1 MNNIMNNFRYI
12 TGHCSVATDKIED
25 LYRSDL
31 IFRPQAFHSLD
42 LAISKTQ
49 IFFYPTPPP
58 CHIMAN
64 RDIRD
69 VLESIGITLD
79 DIVSA
84 ALELYFP
91 HPGVETRE
99 KAEARFRREMD
110 LALSDPNLAL
120 LIYAGVLLEKEGKRS
135 NLPNIKASDYEN
147 DLTCL
152 IADEVLG
159 LSIAQYIA
167 GYKGLFDYVR
177 YDKAKPG
184 ILGTL
189 GPFMDD
195 VIAGLIG
202 GVSSNMYT
210 RAVLD

>member
-1 MNNIMNNFRYI
+1 
-12 TGHCSVATDKIED
+12 
-25 LYRSDL
+25 
-31 IFRPQAFHSLD
+31 
-42 LAISKTQ
+42 
-49 IFFYPTPPP
+49 
-58 CHIMAN
+58 MAQ

-69 VLESIGITLD
+69 VLLEMGITVD
-79 DIVSA
+79 EMVSA

-99 KAEARFRREMD
+99 KAEQKFREELD

-120 LIYAGVLLEKEGKRS
+120 LIYAGVLLEAEGLKGT
-135 NLPNIKASDYEN
+135 LPNLKPLDYEA
-147 DLTCL
+147 DLTFL
-152 IADEVLG
+152 VADEVLG
-159 LSIAQYIA
+159 MAVAKYIG

-184 ILGTL
+184 LLGRL

-195 VIAGLIG
+195 VVAGLIG

>member
-1 MNNIMNNFRYI
+1 
-12 TGHCSVATDKIED
+12 
-25 LYRSDL
+25 
-31 IFRPQAFHSLD
+31 
-42 LAISKTQ
+42 
-49 IFFYPTPPP
+49 
-58 CHIMAN
+58 MAL

-69 VLESIGITLD
+69 VLNSMGIGED
-79 DIVSA
+79 EIVSA
-84 ALELYFP
+84 AMELYFP

-99 KAEARFRREMD
+99 KAENKFRREMN

-120 LIYAGVLLEKEGKRS
+120 LIYAGVLLESEGVRGL
-135 NLPNIKASDYEN
+135 LPNLKPSDYEN

-159 LSIAQYIA
+159 LAIAKYVG

-184 ILGTL
+184 ILGRL

-202 GVSSNMYT
+202 GISANMYT
-210 RAVLD
+210 RAELD

>member
-1 MNNIMNNFRYI
+1 MAKR
-12 TGHCSVATDKIED
+12 DIED
-25 LYRSDL
+25 VLRSMGV
-31 IFRPQAFHSLD
+31 S
-42 LAISKTQ
+42 
-49 IFFYPTPPP
+49 
-58 CHIMAN
+58 
-64 RDIRD
+64 
-69 VLESIGITLD
+69 VD

-84 ALELYFP
+84 AFELYFP

-99 KAEARFRREMD
+99 KAEAVFRRELA

-120 LIYAGVLLEKEGKRS
+120 LIYAGVLLESEGLRE
-135 NLPNIKASDYEN
+135 NLPNIQQSDYDN

-159 LSIAQYIA
+159 MSIAKYIG
-167 GYKGLFDYVR
+167 GYKGVFDYVR

-184 ILGTL
+184 ILSRL

-195 VIAGLIG
+195 VVGGLIG

-210 RAVLD
+210 RAVLG

>member
-1 MNNIMNNFRYI
+1 MGIN
-12 TGHCSVATDKIED
+12 ED
-25 LYRSDL
+25 
-31 IFRPQAFHSLD
+31 
-42 LAISKTQ
+42 
-49 IFFYPTPPP
+49 
-58 CHIMAN
+58 
-64 RDIRD
+64 
-69 VLESIGITLD
+69 E
-79 DIVSA
+79 IVSA
-84 ALELYFP
+84 AMALYFP

-99 KAEARFRREMD
+99 KAEAKFRAEMR
-110 LALSDPNLAL
+110 LAFRDPNLAL
-120 LIYAGVLLEKEGKRS
+120 LIYAGVLLESEGKKC
-135 NLPNIKASDYEN
+135 NLPNLKASDYEN

-159 LSIAQYIA
+159 LSIAKYVG

-184 ILGTL
+184 ILARL

-202 GVSSNMYT
+202 GVSANMYT

>member
-1 MNNIMNNFRYI
+1 MAEKDI
-12 TGHCSVATDKIED
+12 IE
-25 LYRSDL
+25 
-31 IFRPQAFHSLD
+31 
-42 LAISKTQ
+42 
-49 IFFYPTPPP
+49 
-58 CHIMAN
+58 
-64 RDIRD
+64 
-69 VLESIGITLD
+69 VLKCMGINED
-79 DIVSA
+79 EIVSA
-84 ALELYFP
+84 AMALYFP

-99 KAEARFRREMD
+99 KAEAKFRAEMR
-110 LALSDPNLAL
+110 LAFRDPNLAL
-120 LIYAGVLLEKEGKRS
+120 LIYAGVLLESEGKKC
-135 NLPNIKASDYEN
+135 NLPNLKASDYEN

-159 LSIAQYIA
+159 LSISKYVG

-184 ILGTL
+184 ILARL

-202 GVSSNMYT
+202 GVSANMYT

>member
-1 MNNIMNNFRYI
+1 
-12 TGHCSVATDKIED
+12 
-25 LYRSDL
+25 
-31 IFRPQAFHSLD
+31 
-42 LAISKTQ
+42 
-49 IFFYPTPPP
+49 
-58 CHIMAN
+58 MAL

-69 VLESIGITLD
+69 VLNSMGIGED
-79 DIVSA
+79 EIVSA
-84 ALELYFP
+84 AMELYFP

-99 KAEARFRREMD
+99 KAENKFRREMN

-120 LIYAGVLLEKEGKRS
+120 LIYAGVLLESEGEQSR
-135 NLPNIKASDYEN
+135 LPNLKPSDYEN

-159 LSIAQYIA
+159 LAIAKYVG

-184 ILGTL
+184 ILGRL

-195 VIAGLIG
+195 VIAGFIG
-202 GVSSNMYT
+202 GVSANMYT
-210 RAVLD
+210 RAELD

>member
-1 MNNIMNNFRYI
+1 MAKR
-12 TGHCSVATDKIED
+12 DIED
-25 LYRSDL
+25 VLQSMG
-31 IFRPQAFHSLD
+31 
-42 LAISKTQ
+42 IS
-49 IFFYPTPPP
+49 I
-58 CHIMAN
+58 
-64 RDIRD
+64 
-69 VLESIGITLD
+69 D

-99 KAEARFRREMD
+99 KAEAVFRRELA

-120 LIYAGVLLEKEGKRS
+120 LIYAGILLESEGQKE
-135 NLPNIKASDYEN
+135 NLPNLQQSDYDG

-159 LSIAQYIA
+159 MSIAKYIG
-167 GYKGLFDYVR
+167 GYKGVFDYVR

-184 ILGTL
+184 ILSRL

-195 VIAGLIG
+195 VIGGLIG

-210 RAVLD
+210 RAVLG

>member
-1 MNNIMNNFRYI
+1 
-12 TGHCSVATDKIED
+12 
-25 LYRSDL
+25 
-31 IFRPQAFHSLD
+31 
-42 LAISKTQ
+42 
-49 IFFYPTPPP
+49 
-58 CHIMAN
+58 MAK

-69 VLESIGITLD
+69 VLESAGITLD
-79 DIVSA
+79 EIVNS

-99 KAEARFRREMD
+99 KAEAVFRKELE
-110 LALSDPNLAL
+110 LALSDPNLAI
-120 LIYAGVLLEKEGKRS
+120 LIYAGVLLELEGSRAS
-135 NLPNIKASDYEN
+135 IPNLNQADYDN

-159 LSIAQYIA
+159 MSIAKYVG
-167 GYKGLFDYVR
+167 GYKGVFDYVR

-184 ILGTL
+184 ILGRL

-195 VIAGLIG
+195 AIAGLIG

>member
-1 MNNIMNNFRYI
+1 
-12 TGHCSVATDKIED
+12 
-25 LYRSDL
+25 
-31 IFRPQAFHSLD
+31 
-42 LAISKTQ
+42 
-49 IFFYPTPPP
+49 
-58 CHIMAN
+58 MAEK
-64 RDIRD
+64 DIRD
-69 VLESIGITLD
+69 VLKSMGID
-79 DIVSA
+79 EDEIVSA
-84 ALELYFP
+84 AMALYFP

-99 KAEARFRREMD
+99 KAEARFRVEMT
-110 LALSDPNLAL
+110 LAFRDPNLAL
-120 LIYAGVLLEKEGKRS
+120 LIYAGVLLESEGKKC
-135 NLPNIKASDYEN
+135 NLPNLKASDYEN

-159 LSIAQYIA
+159 LSIAKYVG

-184 ILGTL
+184 ILARL

-202 GVSSNMYT
+202 GVSANMYT

>member
-1 MNNIMNNFRYI
+1 
-12 TGHCSVATDKIED
+12 
-25 LYRSDL
+25 
-31 IFRPQAFHSLD
+31 
-42 LAISKTQ
+42 
-49 IFFYPTPPP
+49 
-58 CHIMAN
+58 MAK
-64 RDIRD
+64 RDIVE
-69 VLESIGITLD
+69 VLHSIGITTD

-84 ALELYFP
+84 AFELYLP

-99 KAEARFRREMD
+99 KAEAIFRRELA

-120 LIYAGVLLEKEGKRS
+120 LIYAGVLLESEGRKE
-135 NLPNIKASDYEN
+135 NLPNLQQSDYDC

-159 LSIAQYIA
+159 MSIAKYIG
-167 GYKGLFDYVR
+167 GYKGVFDYVR

-184 ILGTL
+184 ILSNL

-195 VIAGLIG
+195 VIGGLIG

-210 RAVLD
+210 RAVLG